1 MATHIRPLRA
11 DDIPELVTLRRQA
24 FTRSQRPDEEMGAY
38 FEQVFL
44 QNPWR
49 DESLPSLVYVNGEG
63 RPVGFLGV
71 VPRPASFQ
79 GQRIRIAVSTQFMV
93 HPDERGV
100 AGLHLMKAFLAGGQD
115 LSLADQAND
124 ASHRLW
130 ERLGGRTARIPSL
143 QWTLAFLRL
152 PRLVRTPIRQVL
164 RLVWP
169 QWRPPRGVRRGA
181 LTPKLMA
188 EQLPGLLHGVRLRP
202 EYDATSMRWIF
213 HQLTTKRGLGEM
225 RAAALWDHAG
235 EQILGWYVYYAD
247 HEGVGRVVHCV
258 ARRSA
263 RDLVLQDLFARCW
276 REGLAAITGR
286 LEAAMLRHAGKAGLT
301 CRREGPWMLVQ
312 SSRPEILEAVNR
324 GDAFLSSLEGEGLL
338 SF

>member
-1 MATHIRPLRA
+1 MTHIRPLRA
-11 DDIPELVTLRRQA
+11 DDIPELVALRKRA

-38 FEQVFL
+38 FERVFL

-49 DESLPSLVYVNGEG
+49 DDSLPSLVYVNGEG
-63 RPVGFLGV
+63 RPIGFLGV

-79 GQRIRIAVSTQFMV
+79 GQPIRIAVSTQFMV
-93 HPDERGV
+93 HPDHRGV

-115 LSLADQAND
+115 LSLADLAND

-143 QWTLAFLRL
+143 QWTLAFMRM
-152 PRLVRTPIRQVL
+152 PRSLRTPVRYAL
-164 RLVWP
+164 RALWP
-169 QWRPPRGVRRGA
+169 RWRAPRGVRRGP

-188 EQLPGLLHGVRLRP
+188 QQLPDLLQGVSLRP
-202 EYDATSMRWIF
+202 EYDAHSTKWILD
-213 HQLTTKRGLGEM
+213 QLAAKRGLGEI
-225 RAAALWDHAG
+225 RSAALWNDTG
-235 EQILGWYVYYAD
+235 EEVLGWYVYYAD
-247 HEGVGRVVHCV
+247 VQGMGRVVHFI
-258 ARRSA
+258 ARRGA
-263 RDLVLQDLFARCW
+263 RDVVLQELFARCW

-286 LEAAMLRHAGKAGLT
+286 LEAALLHQAGKVGLT

-312 SSRPEILEAVNR
+312 SSRREILEAVDR